1 MAPLRHINPDAISKV
16 NYPAWDRREAEK
28 KGLKFLKNI
37 SIISAIEV
45 YAFSEANASKCKTKK
60 RPHEAWRRNK
70 MKKLKGFIYIF
81 LMLISLIGLVTS
93 LTAFALEIPRIQPE
107 ELKKMIERGDASFLV
122 VDVQPKGAYDLG
134 HIKGAVNFPWDKEI
148 KGPVN
153 LPQSKLLILYCDCGH
168 EEDSI
173 DIAKQL
179 MENWEYLDIKVLEG
193 GWSQWRKLGYPIEK
207 NK

>member
-1 MAPLRHINPDAISKV
+1 
-16 NYPAWDRREAEK
+16 
-28 KGLKFLKNI
+28 
-37 SIISAIEV
+37 
-45 YAFSEANASKCKTKK
+45 
-60 RPHEAWRRNK
+60 
-70 MKKLKGFIYIF
+70 MKKKIRIP
-81 LMLISLIGLVTS
+81 LILLWLIGL
-93 LTAFALEIPRIQPE
+93 LLPITAFALEIPRIQPE
-107 ELKKMIERGDASFLV
+107 ELKKMIESGDASFLV

-134 HIKGAVNFPWDKEI
+134 HIKGAINFPWDKEI

-173 DIAKQL
+173 DTAKQL
-179 MENWEYLDIKVLEG
+179 IENWEYLDIKVLEG